1 MLRAGVSTACLYPRV
16 VEEALYDLALSGV
29 SNVEIFINS
38 HSELRRSF
46 VDTMARLL
54 HRFDMTCVSL
64 HPFTCEIEPT
74 MLFSN
79 YPRRADDYL
88 EYCRH
93 YFSAMQ
99 QLGAKVFVLHGN
111 KVPAASVNKEM
122 YFERFRRLAELGDS
136 YGVQVAQENVARC
149 TSASLPFLLEMRM
162 PWETGEIRPGH
173 QAGGALRRRSPCHAA
188 RAGVSCGTR
197 HMSDHGDTA
206 TAFCWERGAFGSALF
221 WKCWRR
227 SADCSVIL
235 ELYRSGFSD
244 VAELAANYTL
254 LQNRIR
260 SAETA
265 GKVRCNAAMYCP
277 FCGNINT
284 RVMDSRST
292 DEKIRRRRECL
303 GCGKRFTTYEAW
315 NAPC

>member
-1 MLRAGVSTACLYPRV
+1 MLCAGVSTACLYPRV

-54 HRFDMTCVSL
+54 HRVDMTCASL

-79 YPRRADDYL
+79 YPRRAYDYL

-149 TSASLPFLLEMRM
+149 TSASLPFLLEMRDALGKQARFVLDIKQAVRS
-162 PWETGEIRPGH
+162 GEDPL
-173 QAGGALRRRSPCHAA
+173 AMLRGLGSH
-188 RAGVSCGTR
+188 VVHV
-197 HMSDHGDTA
+197 HMSDHGEYGDCLLLGKGRFRIS
-206 TAFCWERGAFGSALF
+206 AFLEMLAQVSP
-221 WKCWRR
+221 
-227 SADCSVIL
+227 DCSVIL

-265 GKVRCNAAMYCP
+265 GK
-277 FCGNINT
+277 
-284 RVMDSRST
+284 
-292 DEKIRRRRECL
+292 
-303 GCGKRFTTYEAW
+303 GKV
-315 NAPC
+315 

>member
-46 VDTMARLL
+46 VDTMAQIL

-93 YFSAMQ
+93 YFTAMQ
-99 QLGAKVFVLHGN
+99 QLGATIFVLHGN
-111 KVPAASVNKEM
+111 KVPAASVNKEL
-122 YFERFRRLAELGDS
+122 YFERFRRLADLGDS
-136 YGVQVAQENVARC
+136 YGIQVAQENVARC
-149 TSASLPFLLEMRM
+149 TSASLPFLTEMKDALGRQGRFVLDIKQAVRS
-162 PWETGEIRPGH
+162 GEDPFAILKSLGNH
-173 QAGGALRRRSPCHAA
+173 VVH
-188 RAGVSCGTR
+188 V
-197 HMSDHGDTA
+197 HMSDHGEYGDCLLLGKGRFRVN
-206 TAFCWERGAFGSALF
+206 AFLQKLAAVSP
-221 WKCWRR
+221 
-227 SADCSVIL
+227 DCAVIL

-244 VAELAANYTL
+244 AAELISNYTL

-260 SAETA
+260 MASCPDIRNVPKDEND
-265 GKVRCNAAMYCP
+265 VRTLRKGEM
-277 FCGNINT
+277 
-284 RVMDSRST
+284 
-292 DEKIRRRRECL
+292 
-303 GCGKRFTTYEAW
+303 
-315 NAPC
+315 

>member
-1 MLRAGVSTACLYPRV
+1 M
-16 VEEALYDLALSGV
+16 
-29 SNVEIFINS
+29 EIFINS
-38 HSELRRSF
+38 HSELRRGF

-54 HRFDMTCVSL
+54 RRFDMTCVSL

-93 YFSAMQ
+93 YFTAMQ

-111 KVPAASVNKEM
+111 KVPAASVNKNL
-122 YFERFRRLAELGDS
+122 YFERFRRLADLGES

-149 TSASLPFLLEMRM
+149 TSASLSFLTEMKDALGRQARFVLDIKQAVRSGEDPFAILQSL
-162 PWETGEIRPGH
+162 GNH
-173 QAGGALRRRSPCHAA
+173 VVH
-188 RAGVSCGTR
+188 V
-197 HMSDHGDTA
+197 HMSDHG
-206 TAFCWERGAFGSALF
+206 EYG
-221 WKCWRR
+221 
-227 SADCSVIL
+227 DCLLLGKGRFRVNDFLQKLAAVSSDCAVVL

-260 SAETA
+260 AVCPDTRNAKRDETDA
-265 GKVRCNAAMYCP
+265 RTLRKGEV
-277 FCGNINT
+277 
-284 RVMDSRST
+284 
-292 DEKIRRRRECL
+292 
-303 GCGKRFTTYEAW
+303 
-315 NAPC
+315 